1 MLPIKEVLVGLGQL
15 PQLRGRVLLALVVVE
30 LVVELVRQLI
40 LVEAVVGVTGQPR
53 LTELV
58 VTQQS
63 TLVAEVEVAATHL
76 VLVGLGQKG

>member
-15 PQLRGRVLLALVVVE
+15 PQLRGRVLLALVAVE

-40 LVEAVVGVTGQPR
+40 PVEAVVGVTGQTR
-53 LTELV
+53 LTALV
-58 VTQQS
+58 GTQQS
-63 TLVAEVEVAATHL
+63 TLVAEVEVVATHL